1 MPELKFCPQCAVP
14 LILQEKAGRERLVC
28 SDAHCGFV
36 FWDNPLPV
44 VAGIVEYEDK
54 IVLARNAWWPEGLF
68 GLITGFLE
76 RGESPEEG
84 ILREMEEEIG
94 LKGEIIEF
102 MGNYPFFRKNELI
115 IVFHIK
121 AYGEI
126 TLGEE
131 IAEIRQVPIAK
142 VRPWDSPTGE
152 ALGQWLARRDIFNEP
167 IIRTRR

>member
-1 MPELKFCPQCAVP
+1 MPERKYCPACAGT
-14 LILQEKAGRERLVC
+14 LTFQEKSGRERLAC
-28 SDAHCGFV
+28 TDENCGFV

-44 VAGIVEYEDK
+44 VGGIVEYDGK

-76 RGESPEEG
+76 KDESPEEG
-84 ILREMEEEIG
+84 ILREMKEEIG
-94 LKGEIIEF
+94 LEGEIIEF

-121 AYGEI
+121 AFGEI
-126 TLGEE
+126 RLGEE

-152 ALGQWLARRDIFNEP
+152 ALGQWLARRGIFNEP
-167 IIRTRR
+167 IIRTKQ